1 MKKNSLYIMCA
12 LLMMGCTN
20 DNDPAT
26 DTDESG
32 TPITATASTDAV
44 SGSGGITRALPAS
57 SGITDITMYY
67 PAVKAEGTP
76 VEDPLALTAYKVTDA
91 TLTAGDATPV
101 ANQLSFKTTGGSNP
115 TLFWQGT
122 ADKGLK
128 AHDFFLTVKK
138 PDDLTSIA
146 NLSAAAERGNV
157 LWANYTTDGL
167 RSALAFGDLRS
178 RYARLTLVVKP
189 AGARPTLDASKIRT
203 FVMAMPAADAA
214 TANSLTAP
222 TGIRQQAWPLEV
234 GGTLDKKVIIDS
246 DTYSDVSRA
255 TSRSSEALFATLAG
269 SVLIAPQ
276 TLPGTPIGAN
286 LLTLTYDRN
295 GDGTINAL
303 TADPKAPTAEQ
314 WTLDLS
320 TVTVTRPE
328 GSPYYYVSGSTTQ
341 KNTAFAYNAGEHITL
356 TLTLNLSD
364 ELGAPG
370 SIGISDYEAAA
381 ADTTFDLD
389 AEEEKQ
395 QP

>member
-1 MKKNSLYIMCA
+1 MRGA
-12 LLMMGCTN
+12 LLALGLTTFAITACTN
-20 DNDPAT
+20 DNDPAA
-26 DTDESG
+26 DNEPG
-32 TPITATASTDAV
+32 TPITATATTDAV
-44 SGSGGITRALPAS
+44 SGSGGISRALPAGVS
-57 SGITDITMYY
+57 DITMYY
-67 PAVKAEGTP
+67 PAAEAEGTP
-76 VEDPLALTAYKVTDA
+76 LPLTAYAVTDA
-91 TLTAGDATPV
+91 TLTAPKDAPAGTP
-101 ANQLSFKTTGGSNP
+101 ATALSFKTTDGIAP
-115 TLFWQGT
+115 LFWQGT

-138 PDDLTSIA
+138 PDDLSSIP
-146 NLSAAAERGNV
+146 NLSAAAELGNV

-167 RSALAFGDLRS
+167 RSALAFGNLRS
-178 RYARLTLVVKP
+178 RYARLTLIVKP
-189 AGARPTLDASKIRT
+189 AGARPTLDAKCLTASFLAI
-203 FVMAMPAADAA
+203 PAANAA
-214 TANSLTAP
+214 TANSLTDP
-222 TGIRQQAWPLEV
+222 NGIRKQPWPLAA
-234 GGTLDKKVIIDS
+234 GGTPTKKTMIDPTNFVANIAS
-246 DTYSDVSRA
+246 KTEYP
-255 TSRSSEALFATLAG
+255 LPTLAG

-276 TLPGTPIGAN
+276 AVPSTSTDAN

-295 GDGTINAL
+295 GDGKINAP
-303 TADPKAPTAEQ
+303 TADPKDPTAEQ

-328 GSPYYYVSGSTTQ
+328 GSPYYYVSGSTTKE

-370 SIGISDYEAAA
+370 IIGISDYEAAT